1 MFNSEKIKCTRNP
14 RGSTSSFRR
23 YKGSDPG
30 APWLK
35 LLTALR
41 VNPSRILPAFRL
53 VAFSP
58 CFLLSLQMIM
68 WPLLLLSCVRASPAA
83 SSLVGYV
90 GTPTECARAH
100 FVPGYNLGGEGF
112 DVVTMERKGA
122 YVIDSETWKTAANGS
137 CKLYR
142 NGFMNREAQKVPVSV
157 VDWRALPQCSLKVAS
172 MLYDSAEALVNDSA
186 SSVSNNWKV
195 GLEIPLPAGVSA
207 GVGLG
212 GSHSKESA
220 FGMQKS
226 KQDRYSFSRQS
237 IQCKV
242 YR

>member
-1 MFNSEKIKCTRNP
+1 
-14 RGSTSSFRR
+14 
-23 YKGSDPG
+23 
-30 APWLK
+30 
-35 LLTALR
+35 
-41 VNPSRILPAFRL
+41 
-53 VAFSP
+53 
-58 CFLLSLQMIM
+58 MIM
-68 WPLLLLSCVRASPAA
+68 WPLFLLSSLQASPAA
-83 SSLVGYV
+83 SSTVGYF
-90 GTPTECARAH
+90 GTPTECEKAH

-122 YVIDSETWKTAANGS
+122 NVIDSETWKTAANGS

-142 NGFMNREAQKVPVSV
+142 NSYMNQEAQKVPVSV
-157 VDWRALPQCSLKVAS
+157 VDWRTFPQCSLKVAS
-172 MLYDSAEALVNDSA
+172 TLYDSAEALVNDSG

-195 GLEIPLPAGVSA
+195 GLEIPLPAAASV

-237 IQCKV
+237 IQCNV